1 MSKNTTKYELHDEIT
16 WCGAKGDNATRHKG
30 KIVHV
35 VAAYNNFPISINS
48 VMDSLSREYGA
59 IAPKECGNSRA
70 HESYIVLV
78 TAKTP
83 RHKSRLYYP
92 HVSRLELASRPKER
106 CDEE

>member
-1 MSKNTTKYELHDEIT
+1 MSKNTAEYKLDDEVT
-16 WCGAKGDNATRHKG
+16 WCGVKGDNATRHKG

-35 VAAYNNFPISINS
+35 VAAYNSFPISINS

-78 TAKTP
+78 PCETTLQ
-83 RHKSRLYYP
+83 KSRLYYP
-92 HVSRLELASRPKER
+92 YVSRLELVSRPKESNA
-106 CDEE
+106 